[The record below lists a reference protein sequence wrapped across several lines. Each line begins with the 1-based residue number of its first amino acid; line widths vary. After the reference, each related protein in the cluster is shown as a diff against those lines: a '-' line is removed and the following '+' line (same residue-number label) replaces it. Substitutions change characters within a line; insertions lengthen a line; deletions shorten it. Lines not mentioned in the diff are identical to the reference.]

1 MLGFNVINFL
11 FEFDVGFI
19 GETLLRFV
27 KFLFLEDE
35 RGEKKN
41 FGKMR

>member
-1 MLGFNVINFL
+1 MFKFFYSNLMLVL
-11 FEFDVGFI
+11 S
-19 GETLLRFV
+19 LLRFV
-27 KFLFLEDE
+27 KFLFLDDE